1 VKRGFWVVSKL
12 LGENIPAPPPN
23 VPAIPSDETKLGN
36 LTLRQTLA
44 QHHADPNC
52 ASCHDKF
59 DAFGLVFEGYGPIGE
74 VRTLDLGNRPVET
87 NATFPDGSEE
97 TGLDGL
103 RTYLK
108 TKVQDEFLDNL
119 SRKLLVYAL
128 GRSLLPSDEPLISDL
143 HQKLSTQGYHFDT
156 LIEGII
162 ASPQFLNKRATPVS

>member
-1 VKRGFWVVSKL
+1 VSKL
-12 LGENIPAPPPN
+12 LGEYIPAPPPN

-36 LTLRQTLA
+36 LTLRETLA

-59 DAFGLVFEGYGPIGE
+59 DSFGLVFEGYGPIGE
-74 VRTLDLGNRPVET
+74 ARTLDLGNRPVET

-103 RTYLK
+103 RAYIHDK
-108 TKVQDEFLDNL
+108 AQDEFLDNL

-128 GRSLLPSDEPLISDL
+128 GRSLLPSDDPLMADL
-143 HQKLSTQGYHFDT
+143 HQKLSANGFRFDT
-156 LIEGII
+156 LIQSII
-162 ASPQFLNKRATPVS
+162 TSKQFLTKRTAPAS